1 MIAVLVWVG
10 LILVILLGVPIAFG
24 MGIAGII
31 ILLLQEGA
39 NAVVIAQRAING
51 LDSYTL
57 LAIPFFMVAAQIMA
71 ETGVGEKIFDFANS
85 LVSPIPGG
93 LGQVNIVNSVIQA
106 GMSGSAVTDITGM
119 GKLEMEAM
127 ERAGYDKPFAAAIT
141 ATSAL
146 LGPIIPPSIP
156 MVLYGSIAGVS
167 LGGLLFGG
175 VLPGIIM
182 ALVMMIVV
190 FVKSRR
196 RHYPTYPRDKFKVL
210 VVNFFK
216 CLPCLL
222 MPLILLGGMLG
233 GIMTPTESACAAVL
247 YAVLLGTLLYRNL
260 SFKHFFKILEKCSE
274 MLSCTMLII
283 SCAAIFGLVLTQQQ
297 VPQKMVTFFMGLSDN
312 PYIILIYINI
322 MLLILGCLLET
333 TSIYVIL
340 GPILAGLAARLGMD
354 PVHFGVMV
362 VFNVNIA
369 LITPPVGMVMF
380 LTCKVANIKTAE
392 FVREMR
398 PFLIMLFVALVLVIY
413 FPILSTFLPKL
424 LLSR

>member
-1 MIAVLVWVG
+1 MITTFVWFG

-31 ILLLQEGA
+31 ILLLQGGA
-39 NAVVIAQRAING
+39 NAVVIAQRALNG

-85 LVSPIPGG
+85 LVSPFPGG

-119 GKLEMEAM
+119 GKLEIEAM
-127 ERAGYDKPFAAAIT
+127 ERAGYDKPFSAAIT

-182 ALVMMIVV
+182 AIVMMIVV
-190 FVKSRR
+190 FVKSKK

-210 VVNFFK
+210 ARNFFK

-247 YAVLLGTLLYRNL
+247 YAIFLGMILYRNL
-260 SFKHFFKILEKCSE
+260 TFKLLFQILEKCSE
-274 MLSCTMLII
+274 LLSCTMLII

-322 MLLILGCLLET
+322 MLLVLGCLLET

-380 LTCKVANIKTAE
+380 LTCKVANIRTSE
-392 FVREMR
+392 FVREMW
-398 PFLIMLFVALVLVIY
+398 PFLIMLFVALVLIIY
-413 FPILSTFLPKL
+413 FPVISTFLPNL